1 MHITKRNITTY
12 FIYTIAVVV
21 LSFAAGC
28 SQPANRQNT
37 AVNAA
42 PAIEPMPKLEV
53 ANHFAYSIGEKET
66 VTPKKDSDGWFREL
80 DFGKDD
86 SLGEHW
92 TFDAGGNSACGEPV
106 YAAANGNVIY
116 AEFSGPEWGIV
127 MIIDHELPSGER
139 VQTLYGNLL
148 DYAVESGPVKM
159 RQQIA
164 RVGNAN
170 GRYLCRLHFEVRTPE
185 SSAWGQPG
193 PMNSPDKKGW
203 LNPSEFIESHR

>member
-1 MHITKRNITTY
+1 MR
-12 FIYTIAVVV
+12 IYIAFALIA
-21 LSFAAGC
+21 LSFAC
-28 SQPANRQNT
+28 SQPANKQNT
-37 AVNAA
+37 AANTA
-42 PAIEPMPKLEV
+42 PAATATPKFEV
-53 ANHFAYSIGEKET
+53 ADHFAYPISEKET
-66 VTPKKDSDGWFREL
+66 VTAKKDKDGWFNEL
-80 DFGKDD
+80 EFGKDD

-116 AEFSGPEWGIV
+116 AEFAGPEWGIV

-148 DYAVESGPVKM
+148 DTAVESGPVKM

-170 GRYLCRLHFEVRTPE
+170 GRYLCRLLFEVRTPE
-185 SSAWGQPG
+185 SSAWNQPG
-193 PMNSPDKKGW
+193 PMNSADNKGW
-203 LNPSEFIESHR
+203 LDPSNFIDSHR